1 MELFADLDRII
12 QGYLPADKIELIKRA
27 FVIARDAHEGQFR
40 SSGEPYITH
49 PVAVASIIA
58 DMHLDHEAVMAALLH
73 DVIEDTPYTE
83 AQLKAEF
90 GASVAEIVDGVSK
103 LDKLKFRTRQ
113 EAQVENF
120 RKMILAMTRD
130 IRVVLIKLAD
140 RTHNMRTLGALRPDK
155 RRRIAKE
162 TLEIYC
168 PLAHRLGIEHIKNEL
183 EDLSFEAMHPR
194 RYEVLKKLIDAARNN
209 RQELIERI
217 SNEIKARLEQAGI
230 PARVWGRE
238 KHLYKIYQKMRAK
251 DQEFQSI
258 MDIYAFRVIV
268 NDVDTCYR
276 VLGQMHNLYKPRPG
290 RVKDYIA
297 VPKANGYQSLQTS
310 MIDPHGV
317 PVEVHIHTEEMEQ
330 VAEMGITAHWVYKE
344 NGKNDSTTAQIR
356 AQRWLQ
362 SLIEIQQSVGNSFEF
377 IENVKSEFF
386 PKEIYVFTPKG
397 RIVELPK
404 GATAVDF
411 AYAVHSDVGNT
422 CVGVTVEH
430 KPYPLSQTLESGQT
444 VNIITNPHAHP
455 EAAWLNFV
463 VTARAR
469 TRIRHYLKQLHEDE
483 AIQLGKA
490 QLNAALQPNVLGDL
504 DSAQIRQVLDN
515 LKLSSLDAL
524 FNEIGLGNVA
534 ADVVAHQLIGEAIET
549 DVDNTQNDSSTLSL
563 SPTAAADIIVA
574 QCCHPIPGDPIVAY
588 VQDKGGLVIHHQQCA
603 NFNPE
608 GRATKA
614 VKWDEAQ
621 TAPQMIQSAVNFD
634 AELQIEMLNEQN
646 ALPSLMTAITTSDSG
661 IQNIWTEELENN
673 VILVILQ
680 ISVKDTKHLANVIH
694 RIRAITGVI
703 NVRRNINAVVN
714 AL

>member
-58 DMHLDHEAVMAALLH
+58 QLHLDHEAVMAALLH

-83 AQLKAEF
+83 EQLKEEF

-140 RTHNMRTLGALRPDK
+140 RTHNMRTLGSLRPDK

-183 EDLSFEAMHPR
+183 EDLSFQAMHPH
-194 RYEVLKKLIDAARNN
+194 RYEVLKKLIDVARSN
-209 RQELIERI
+209 RQDLIERI
-217 SNEIKARLEQAGI
+217 SQEIKVRLENAGI
-230 PARVWGRE
+230 FARVWGRE
-238 KHLYKIYQKMRAK
+238 KHLYKIYQKMRIK
-251 DQEFQSI
+251 DQEFHSI

-268 NDVDTCYR
+268 KNVDDCYR

-310 MIDPHGV
+310 MIGPKGV
-317 PVEVHIHTEEMEQ
+317 PVEVHIHTEDMEQ

-356 AQRWLQ
+356 AQLWLQ
-362 SLIEIQQSVGNSFEF
+362 SLVEIQQSVGNSFEF

-397 RIVELPK
+397 RIVELPM

-430 KPYPLSQTLESGQT
+430 KPYPLSQALESGQT
-444 VNIITNPHAHP
+444 VNIITDPNAHP

-463 VTARAR
+463 VTARAK
-469 TRIRHYLKQLHEDE
+469 TRIRHYLKQRCEED
-483 AIQLGKA
+483 AVKLGEVE
-490 QLNAALQPNVLGDL
+490 LNTALQPHNLGDF
-504 DSAQIRQVLDN
+504 SIQQISTVLDA
-515 LKLSSLDAL
+515 LALSSLDEL
-524 FNEIGLGNVA
+524 LREIGLGNQSA
-534 ADVVAHQLIGEAIET
+534 SIIAHQFVGVPLEFS
-549 DVDNTQNDSSTLSL
+549 NTQNFEFESKILTIA
-563 SPTAAADIIVA
+563 PMQVGKTQFA
-574 QCCHPIPGDPIVAY
+574 QCCHPIPGDPIVGCCTQENT
-588 VQDKGGLVIHHQQCA
+588 VVIHHQHCA
-603 NFNPE
+603 SLKNAC
-608 GRATKA
+608 RQSLA
-614 VKWDEAQ
+614 KWDNV
-621 TAPQMIQSAVNFD
+621 QSAVNFE
-634 AELQIEMLNEQN
+634 AELQIEILNEQN
-646 ALPSLMTAITTSDSG
+646 ALLSLMTAISASESSL
-661 IQNIWTEELENN
+661 QNIWTEELENN
-673 VILVILQ
+673 LLLVILQ
-680 ISVKDTKHLANVIH
+680 VCVKDIKHLANIVH
-694 RIRAITGVI
+694 RIKGITGVV
-703 NVRRNINAVVN
+703 NVKRNINE
-714 AL
+714 L

>member
-58 DMHLDHEAVMAALLH
+58 EMHLDHEAIMAALLH

-83 AQLKAEF
+83 SQLKDEF

-140 RTHNMRTLGALRPDK
+140 RTHNMRTLGSLRPDK

-194 RYEVLKKLIDAARNN
+194 RYEVLKKLVEQARGS
-209 RQELIERI
+209 RQELIQRI
-217 SNEIKARLEQAGI
+217 SNDISQRLEDAGI
-230 PARVWGRE
+230 PSRIWGRE
-238 KHLYKIYQKMRAK
+238 KHLYKIYQKMQMK
-251 DQEFQSI
+251 DQKFHSI

-268 NDVDTCYR
+268 NSVDDCYR
-276 VLGQMHNLYKPRPG
+276 GLGQMHSLYKPRPG
-290 RVKDYIA
+290 KVKDYIA
-297 VPKANGYQSLQTS
+297 VPRANGYQALQTS
-310 MIDPHGV
+310 MIGPHGV
-317 PVEVHIHTEEMEQ
+317 PVEVHLQTEEMEQ
-330 VAEMGITAHWVYKE
+330 VAEMGVTAHWVYKE
-344 NGKNDSTTAQIR
+344 GGKNDSTTAQVR

-362 SLIEIQQSVGNSFEF
+362 SLVDIQQNVGNSFEF

-397 RIVELPK
+397 RIVELPM

-411 AYAVHSDVGNT
+411 AYAVHSDVGNH
-422 CVGVTVEH
+422 CVAAVVEH
-430 KPYPLSQTLESGQT
+430 KPYPLSQALESGQT
-444 VNIITNPHAHP
+444 VEIVTSENTHP
-455 EAAWLNFV
+455 SVSWLNFV

-469 TRIRHYLKQLHEDE
+469 TRIRHFLKLLRADDAVQTGKKQLEMALKPHYLSEVSEEKIQAVLNELNLSSLNELFEEIGVGNQMSSVIAHQLMDE
-483 AIQLGKA
+483 AI
-490 QLNAALQPNVLGDL
+490 
-504 DSAQIRQVLDN
+504 
-515 LKLSSLDAL
+515 
-524 FNEIGLGNVA
+524 EI
-534 ADVVAHQLIGEAIET
+534 
-549 DVDNTQNDSSTLSL
+549 DVDGVSENTQSTLTL
-563 SPTAAADIIVA
+563 SRDGEMKASFA
-574 QCCHPIPGDPIVAY
+574 QCCHPIPGDPIVALST
-588 VQDKGGLVIHHQQCA
+588 VKKGVVVHHQACS
-603 NFNPE
+603 NLTSSN
-608 GRATKA
+608 TKDFTA
-614 VKWDEAQ
+614 AKWEEAE
-621 TAPQMIQSAVNFD
+621 SAVNFD
-634 AELQIEMLNEQN
+634 AELHIEMLNEQN
-646 ALPSLMTAITTSDSG
+646 VLGSLMTAVTTCESN
-661 IQNIWTEELENN
+661 IQSIWTEELENN
-673 VILVILQ
+673 VLLVIIQVGARDIYHLENIMRKIKQ
-680 ISVKDTKHLANVIH
+680 ITSV
-694 RIRAITGVI
+694 IRLK
-703 NVRRNINAVVN
+703 RNINEA
-714 AL
+714 